1 MRPARRVWPL
11 TAASVKCWP
20 NFDHF
25 RIVGGRGHLGARV
38 VLLEQAHVQGN
49 VEREAADLDTLN
61 HRSLG
66 RSDRRF
72 SAAFRTPAHQG
83 ATDSPGSEERFLTD
97 RKLADFSRNVGGGVQ
112 LFRQAL
118 VITDLSRLFLVV
130 VRPSAKVIADPK
142 RMTSP
147 NERPWICACERP
159 PDTPSELAP
168 GMSTTTVVGR

>member
-1 MRPARRVWPL
+1 M
-11 TAASVKCWP
+11 S
-20 NFDHF
+20 F
-25 RIVGGRGHLGARV
+25 
-38 VLLEQAHVQGN
+38 LEQAHVQGN

-130 VRPSAKVIADPK
+130 VQALGKGHRRPEANDLAERAALDL
-142 RMTSP
+142 RLRATS
-147 NERPWICACERP
+147 
-159 PDTPSELAP
+159 
-168 GMSTTTVVGR
+168 